1 MNNNHQSITA
11 ALTAFQSSLERINM
25 SLVDSFKPSLL
36 APSSAFQPA
45 LLEFQRSIAQTMTIS
60 LQNDMAIQ
68 LQAQL
73 DALTAPVR
81 QMQEVWNA
89 SLVSGIR
96 DTLAVNDSVIQEL
109 TKNIQQNL
117 IDISSH
123 FSVDFSSALQNISFY
138 SDHVEVPEELYTS
151 LINEEEYE
159 CDIPLATVSP
169 ISKRRIT
176 LEFFLSYILPNIIAL
191 FGVWLTIHFHN
202 IDSSAD
208 AISSQAETVQFEKY
222 TESLEKLNL
231 SVTALIDCLN
241 TQPEN
246 YSFVATD
253 SNSVLEVPESDSEA
267 ADVSDNPDTPR
278 QPD

>member
-96 DTLAVNDSVIQEL
+96 DTLAVNDSVIQDL

-123 FSVDFSSALQNISFY
+123 FSVDFSFQM
-138 SDHVEVPEELYTS
+138 
-151 LINEEEYE
+151 
-159 CDIPLATVSP
+159 
-169 ISKRRIT
+169 
-176 LEFFLSYILPNIIAL
+176 
-191 FGVWLTIHFHN
+191 W
-202 IDSSAD
+202 
-208 AISSQAETVQFEKY
+208 
-222 TESLEKLNL
+222 
-231 SVTALIDCLN
+231 
-241 TQPEN
+241 
-246 YSFVATD
+246 
-253 SNSVLEVPESDSEA
+253 
-267 ADVSDNPDTPR
+267 
-278 QPD
+278 

>member
-1 MNNNHQSITA
+1 
-11 ALTAFQSSLERINM
+11 M
-25 SLVDSFKPSLL
+25 SFVDSFKPSLL

-96 DTLAVNDSVIQEL
+96 DTLAVNDSVIQDL

-267 ADVSDNPDTPR
+267 AYVSDNPDMPR